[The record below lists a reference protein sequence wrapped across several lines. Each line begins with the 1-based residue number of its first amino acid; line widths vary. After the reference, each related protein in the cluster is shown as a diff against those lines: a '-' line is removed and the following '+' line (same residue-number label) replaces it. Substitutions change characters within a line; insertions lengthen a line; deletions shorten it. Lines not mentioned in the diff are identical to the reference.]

1 MTKTVPAKN
10 GVRVVV
16 AGDRGTGKSSLIAA
30 IASDSFPDSVLPV
43 LPPTILPADFFPDYV
58 PLTIIDT
65 SSSLEKKN
73 KRNEEL
79 IGADVVVLTY
89 ACNDSQSFS
98 RLSSYWFR
106 ELQKLEVGVFLCILL
121 V

>member
-1 MTKTVPAKN
+1 MCL
-10 GVRVVV
+10 
-16 AGDRGTGKSSLIAA
+16 DLFLIL
-30 IASDSFPDSVLPV
+30 I
-43 LPPTILPADFFPDYV
+43 
-58 PLTIIDT
+58 
-65 SSSLEKKN
+65 SLEKQN

-106 ELQKLEVGVFLCILL
+106 ELQKLEVGVFFLCILL
-121 V
+121 VFD